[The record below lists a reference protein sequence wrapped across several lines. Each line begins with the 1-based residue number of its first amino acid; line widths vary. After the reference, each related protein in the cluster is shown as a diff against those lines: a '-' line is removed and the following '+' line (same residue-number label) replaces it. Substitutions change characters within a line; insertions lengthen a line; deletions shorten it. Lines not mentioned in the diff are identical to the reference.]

1 MNIYNTMRN
10 YKNYIRHDG
19 EVGIE
24 IETETK
30 RAYDPPLMKFW
41 SHHTDGSLRNFGIEY
56 ILRSPIKVNT
66 ELPEALEEFKQS
78 TSKIKFIPDS
88 HSTSVHVHM
97 NMLNEK
103 FSTLAKFLTTYT
115 LVENI
120 LIRYSGPDR
129 LSNLFCLPICDAEET
144 YKNIIYMLQGAI
156 NKEYKRMFF
165 SENSVKYGALNLAPF
180 GTLGSIEIRT
190 FRGETDVELIHDW
203 VKILYSILEY
213 SRDSARTPHT
223 ILDDCRK
230 KEAKILDDIFQN
242 NRKKISYNDEFQL
255 IDKNLFYAAAIAY
268 SQKDWTKIDP
278 EEKPKRKLS
287 SKELNAYS
295 KSVLKKEFST
305 LSPGEIDYLYKYIAK
320 NHSDYVIPLDIS
332 TWLTGN
338 PAGEI
343 SLENTFVQ
351 NIENNV

>member
-1 MNIYNTMRN
+1 MNIYDVMRN

-19 EVGIE
+19 EVGVE

-30 RAYDPPLMKFW
+30 RPYDPPIMKFW
-41 SHHTDGSLRNFGIEY
+41 HHHTDGSLRNFGIEY
-56 ILRSPIKVNT
+56 VLRSPVKVNS

-103 FSTLAKFLTTYT
+103 FSTLAKFLITYT

-144 YKNIIYMLQGAI
+144 YKNIIFMLQGAM

-180 GTLGSIEIRT
+180 GTLGSIEVRT

-203 VKILYSILEY
+203 VKILHSILEY
-213 SRDSARTPHT
+213 SRDSSRTPYT

-242 NRKKISYNDEFQL
+242 NRKKISYDDEFQL
-255 IDKNLFYAAAIAY
+255 IDKNLFYAAAITY

-278 EEKPKRKLS
+278 EEKPKKKLS
-287 SKELNAYS
+287 SKELELYS
-295 KSVLKKEFST
+295 KSLFKRGFST

-320 NHSDYVIPLDIS
+320 NYNEYVIPTDIAM
-332 TWLTGN
+332 WLTGN
-338 PAGEI
+338 PAGEV